1 LGTKNKN
8 TNQQLA
14 GICGSVKSDRHWYDF
29 QDWINP
35 VNNIEHAQKYFRLMK
50 NIIRRQLL
58 DDEKGKLTEEFVDPQ
73 LCGGHS

>member
-1 LGTKNKN
+1 MGPKNKN

-50 NIIRRQLL
+50 NIISS
-58 DDEKGKLTEEFVDPQ
+58 KGKLTEEFVDSQ
-73 LCGGHS
+73 LCGYTAEDL